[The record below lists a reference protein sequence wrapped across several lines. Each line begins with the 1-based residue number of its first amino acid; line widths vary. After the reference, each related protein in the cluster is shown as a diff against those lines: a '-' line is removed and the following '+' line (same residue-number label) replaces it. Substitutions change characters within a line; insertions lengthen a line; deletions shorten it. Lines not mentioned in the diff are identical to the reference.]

1 MTATEQE
8 RAQLNYELAVY
19 KEQIALIKRETE
31 RISLTTVD
39 LTNALNTVENLKEAD
54 AQKALLVPIGGG
66 TMLKGSM
73 TDTKILVPIGSE
85 YVVEMGR
92 DEAMREIEKRIEAT
106 KKAVEK
112 LTEEFDKVAGKLREA
127 SVTLNKIQSQSELSE
142 RVDENIRE
150 DYI

>member
-1 MTATEQE
+1 MVATEQE

-39 LTNALNTVENLKEAD
+39 LTNALNTVENLTEAD
-54 AQKALLVPIGGG
+54 AQKAMLVPIGGG
-66 TMLKGSM
+66 AMLKGSM
-73 TDTKILVPIGSE
+73 TDTRILVPIGSE
-85 YVVEMGR
+85 YVVEMTR
-92 DEAMREIEKRIEAT
+92 EEAMREIEKRIEAT

-112 LTEEFDKVAGKLREA
+112 LTEEFNKVANKLREA
-127 SVTLNKIQSQSELSE
+127 SVTLDKVQSQSELSD

>member
-39 LTNALNTVENLKEAD
+39 LTNALNTMENLTEAD
-54 AQKALLVPIGGG
+54 AKKAVLVPIGGG
-66 TMLKGSM
+66 AMLKGSM
-73 TDTKILVPIGSE
+73 TDTRILVPIGSE

-92 DEAMREIEKRIEAT
+92 DDAVREIEKRIEAT

-112 LTEEFDKVAGKLREA
+112 LSEEFNKVADRLREA
-127 SVTLNKIQSQSELSE
+127 SVTLSRIESESELSE